1 MSAERCGL
9 LARLFR
15 LSLDEPPAGT
25 GAHRDW
31 QGEMTGLFEGLDP
44 PEGSIAEAI
53 FRFAAD
59 PPQHVQ

>member
-1 MSAERCGL
+1 MLAERCGL

-15 LSLDEPPAGT
+15 LSLDEPLAGS

-31 QGEMTGLFEGLDP
+31 QVEMTALFEGLDP
-44 PEGSIAEAI
+44 SEASIAEAI

-59 PPQHVQ
+59 PPRLVQ

>member
-1 MSAERCGL
+1 L

-44 PEGSIAEAI
+44 SEGSIAEVI

-59 PPQHVQ
+59 PPLHVQ